1 MGLILPAIIGASTA
15 FAQQPTLDKLKLV
28 SIKGGAEYKAN
39 PINNQIS
46 GAVVIPATYNGKPVS
61 VDYFTGCKEIT
72 SVTIPA
78 GAQFSD
84 VYSGFQGCTKL
95 TSVTFQGSDT
105 IFSQSGKAGNGV
117 RFQGDLSI
125 AYQTS
130 GAGTYT
136 RPAGGTNWTKQGG
149 AMTPAQQPAAQYPLA
164 QQAALDKLK
173 FTAIKNG
180 AEYKVNPMNNQISG
194 AVVIPATYNG
204 KPVSVDYFTS
214 CKEITSVTIPA
225 GAQFSDVYSGFQGCT
240 KLTSVTFQG
249 SDTIF
254 SQSGKAG
261 NGVRF
266 QGDLSIV
273 YQTSGAGTYT
283 RSAGG
288 TNWTKV
294 Q

>member
-95 TSVTFQGSDT
+95 TSVTFH
-105 IFSQSGKAGNGV
+105 
-117 RFQGDLSI
+117 
-125 AYQTS
+125 
-130 GAGTYT
+130 
-136 RPAGGTNWTKQGG
+136 
-149 AMTPAQQPAAQYPLA
+149 
-164 QQAALDKLK
+164 
-173 FTAIKNG
+173 
-180 AEYKVNPMNNQISG
+180 
-194 AVVIPATYNG
+194 
-204 KPVSVDYFTS
+204 
-214 CKEITSVTIPA
+214 
-225 GAQFSDVYSGFQGCT
+225 
-240 KLTSVTFQG
+240 G

-273 YQTSGAGTYT
+273 YQTNGAGTYT
-283 RSAGG
+283 RPAGG
-288 TNWTKV
+288 TNWTKQGGATTPAQQPAAQYPSAQQPTLNKLNLTPIKGGTEYQASALNNISGAVVIPPTHNGKPVTDIGNFQVDITSVIIPDGV
-294 Q
+294 QITGWGFGNCKNLTSVTFQGSNITARKDRIPSAFPGDLLIAYQAGGAGTYTRPAGGKNWTKAQ